1 MVDFPR
7 LVQHKLFVIGAQ
19 LPFRRPLE
27 TRAGEAPPR
36 LGTIS
41 LVYSA
46 IPLATITATA
56 GR

>member
-1 MVDFPR
+1 MVDFLR